1 MVSPLLEARAV
12 DWQPPEGAFDA
23 LLLTSASAARLAGTG
38 AERFRALPVYA
49 VGEATAV
56 AARAV
61 GFGDVC
67 AGDDDATAL
76 LVKVAAAGHRRVLHL
91 AGRDRMDMPETAA
104 ERVVRV
110 VYAAELADLT
120 PEARAALAGGAI
132 DWVLLFSAR
141 SAHRFA
147 ELWPQHSDL
156 SVAAIS
162 PTALAAAG
170 PGWARAVAADEPTE
184 AGVLA
189 AAGLT
194 CDKAA

>member
-1 MVSPLLEARAV
+1 MVSPLHEAHAV
-12 DWQPPEGAFDA
+12 AWEPPEGSFDA
-23 LLLTSASAARLAGTG
+23 LFLTSASAARLAGTG
-38 AERFRALPVYA
+38 AERFCTLPVYA
-49 VGEATAV
+49 VGEATAA
-56 AARAV
+56 AARAA
-61 GFGDVC
+61 GFGDPYV
-67 AGDDDATAL
+67 GDDDAAAL
-76 LVKVAAAGHRRVLHL
+76 LAKVAAAGHRRVLHL
-91 AGRDRMDMPETAA
+91 AGRDRIDMPETAVK
-104 ERVVRV
+104 RVVRI

-120 PEARAALAGGAI
+120 AEARTALAGGAI

-141 SAHRFA
+141 SARRFA